1 MIFRSLG
8 NPFFSFTGVMKIDS
22 FYREIDVGR
31 THLYLCF
38 AALEF
43 YGVHIMTCSSNMVAS
58 PYWKVSLNKK
68 HRRFLNQNQASLLR
82 RELRPYIISYHILI
96 K

>member
-31 THLYLCF
+31 THLYLFF
-38 AALEF
+38 AALEL

-58 PYWKVSLNKK
+58 PYWKVSLKK
-68 HRRFLNQNQASLLR
+68 NIVVFSIKIRH
-82 RELRPYIISYHILI
+82 PYSGVNFVHT
-96 K
+96 